1 MCFSAV
7 FSRRLDSSFSLSGL
21 PGENG
26 FYEKSRRQ
34 TVMSISSNAMFAS
47 KYLTLRSVKFN
58 FSLASFQ
65 ILMEGCL
72 TEDSAGGLVAVSD
85 GELPDEEDGELSE
98 LSEIRYFIID
108 LAVAQCGN
116 YGNSLFFA
124 KIS

>member
-1 MCFSAV
+1 M

-26 FYEKSRRQ
+26 FYEKSRRRQ
-34 TVMSISSNAMFAS
+34 TVMFISSNAMFAS

-98 LSEIRYFIID
+98 LSEIRYFYN
-108 LAVAQCGN
+108 QPC
-116 YGNSLFFA
+116 
-124 KIS
+124 

>member
-1 MCFSAV
+1 MF
-7 FSRRLDSSFSLSGL
+7 
-21 PGENG
+21 
-26 FYEKSRRQ
+26 
-34 TVMSISSNAMFAS
+34 ISSNAMFAS

-98 LSEIRYFIID
+98 LSEIRYFYNRP
-108 LAVAQCGN
+108 C
-116 YGNSLFFA
+116 
-124 KIS
+124 